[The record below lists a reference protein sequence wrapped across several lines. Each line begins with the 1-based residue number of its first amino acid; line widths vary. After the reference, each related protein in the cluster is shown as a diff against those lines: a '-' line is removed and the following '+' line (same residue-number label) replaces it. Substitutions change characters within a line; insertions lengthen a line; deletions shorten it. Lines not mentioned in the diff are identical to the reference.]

1 MPIEV
6 GVDRA
11 GHLEKDRDREP
22 PRTREERRG
31 EKKETAASGR
41 ESDARD
47 ERSGA

>member
-6 GVDRA
+6 GFDRA

-22 PRTREERRG
+22 PRTREGEG
-31 EKKETAASGR
+31 EKKETAESGR